1 MTRVNASSETPA
13 LPRLDVGLPDF
24 PALTLPQ
31 MRSAVLAAMADQR
44 ALWEEVATDTDAP
57 TVATT
62 LERLERARG
71 PLRHAYWPLYT
82 LANSAADDEI
92 RALETELAPMMTEHR
107 DALYLDKRIYARLVS
122 LQENLP
128 ADVEE
133 ETRWLLHRYLEDFQR
148 AGITLDDDDAV
159 RLRAYNSEIS
169 RGETAFS
176 QRAAAGMAAA
186 AVSVTDDTLLE
197 GLSEETVSGLRRSA
211 ADRGADGALVTFIL
225 PTAQP
230 LVTQSPQRELRAQ
243 IHRSSVA
250 RGWGGDAATDTREL
264 VLRLARLRAERAQ
277 LLGYPH
283 HAAYVA
289 AGGTARSTE
298 AVSAMLT
305 ELAAPAARN
314 AREEASEL
322 QAALAVDH
330 PGESLQAWDWGYYA
344 DRVRA
349 EKYQVDAAALRPYL
363 ELENVIRDGVFV
375 AAERLYGLTFAE
387 RPDLPGYAEGVR
399 VFEVTRADGTPG
411 GLFVADYYAREGK
424 RGGAWMHSLSEQS
437 HLTGELPVVVNN
449 LNITQPAAGE
459 PTLLTWDE
467 VNTAFHEFGHA
478 LHGLLSNVTYPSLS
492 GTAVPRDFVEYPSQ
506 VNEMWATHPEILAGY
521 ARHHRTGE
529 PLPSELLEALLGS
542 QSDGEGFRTTEFLA
556 AALLDQAW
564 HSLAPDDVPTDVE
577 DVLAFEERALAA
589 AGVALAEVPPR
600 YRTAYFN
607 HAFGGGY
614 DAGYYSY
621 IWSEVLDADTV
632 EWFGTE
638 AARNGDG
645 GLNREAG
652 ERFAEALLSRGHS
665 RDPLASYRDL
675 RGRDADIAPLL
686 RRRKLTV
693 GSAPDHPRTSK
704 DQT

>member
-1 MTRVNASSETPA
+1 MNTPSETPV
-13 LPRLDVGLPDF
+13 LPRLEAGLPDF
-24 PALTLPQ
+24 PSLSLPQ
-31 MRSAVLAAMADQR
+31 MREAVLAAMADQQ
-44 ALWEEVATDTDAP
+44 ALWEEIATDSEARTLAS
-57 TVATT
+57 T

-82 LANSAADDEI
+82 LANSASDNEI
-92 RALETELAPMMTEHR
+92 RALETELAPKMTEHR
-107 DALYLDKRIYARLVS
+107 DTLYLDKRIYARLVALRES
-122 LQENLP
+122 LPDDL
-128 ADVEE
+128 DE
-133 ETRWLLHRYLEDFQR
+133 ETAWLLHRYLQDFER
-148 AGITLDDDDAV
+148 AGITLDDDAAT
-159 RLRAYNSEIS
+159 RLKDLNSRIS
-169 RGETAFS
+169 ATETEFS

-186 AVSVTDDTLLE
+186 AVAVTDDSLLE
-197 GLSEETVSGLRRSA
+197 GLGEETVSGLRRSA
-211 ADRGADGALVTFIL
+211 VDRDLDGALVTFIL

-230 LVTQSPQRELRAQ
+230 LVTQSPNRTLREQVHTA
-243 IHRSSVA
+243 SVA
-250 RGWGGDAATDTREL
+250 RGWGGDEATDTREL

-289 AGGTARSTE
+289 AGGTAKSTD
-298 AVSAMLT
+298 AVSAMLGQ
-305 ELAAPAARN
+305 LAAPAVRN
-314 AREEASEL
+314 AREEAGEL
-322 QAALAVDH
+322 QQALAADH
-330 PGESLQAWDWGYYA
+330 PGEMLRAWDWGYYA
-344 DRVRA
+344 DRVRS
-349 EKYQVDAAALRPYL
+349 EKYQVDQAALRPYL
-363 ELENVIRDGVFV
+363 ELENVLQRGVFL
-375 AAERLYGLTFAE
+375 AAERLYGLTFTE
-387 RPDLPGYAEGVR
+387 RPDLPGYVDGVR
-399 VFEVTRADGTPG
+399 VFAVTRPDGSDG

-506 VNEMWATHPEILAGY
+506 VNEMWATHPEILASY

-529 PLPSELLEALLGS
+529 PLPTELLDALLAS

-564 HSLAPDDVPTDVE
+564 HTLTPDGVPTEVE
-577 DVLAFEERALAA
+577 DVLAFEERALAG
-589 AGVALAEVPPR
+589 AGVDLAEVPPR

-632 EWFGTE
+632 EWFGE
-638 AARNGDG
+638 VAQNGDG

-652 ERFAEALLSRGHS
+652 ERFRAALLSRGHS
-665 RDPLASYRDL
+665 RDPLESYRDL
-675 RGRDADIAPLL
+675 RGRDADIEPLL
-686 RRRKLTV
+686 RRRKLTH
-693 GSAPDHPRTSK
+693 D
-704 DQT
+704 

>member
-1 MTRVNASSETPA
+1 MNTSSQTTP
-13 LPRLDVGLPDF
+13 LPRLHAGLPDF
-24 PALTLPQ
+24 PALSLEQ

-44 ALWEEVATDTDAP
+44 ALWEQIATEDAAP
-57 TVATT
+57 SIAST

-92 RALETELAPMMTEHR
+92 RAVETELAPKMTEHR
-107 DALYLDKRIYARLVS
+107 DALYLDKRIFERLRTLS
-122 LQENLP
+122 ETLP
-128 ADVEE
+128 EDTDA
-133 ETRWLLHRYLEDFQR
+133 ETRWLLHRYLQDFER
-148 AGITLDDDDAV
+148 AGITLDDEAAG
-159 RLRAYNSEIS
+159 RLRALNSAIS
-169 RGETAFS
+169 AAETEFS

-186 AVSVTDDTLLE
+186 AVPVTDEALLE

-211 ADRGADGALVTFIL
+211 ADRGSDGALVTFIL

-230 LVTQSPQRELRAQ
+230 LVTQSPHRLLREQ
-243 IHRSSVA
+243 IQRSSLA
-250 RGWGGDAATDTREL
+250 RGWGADAATDTREL

-289 AGGTARSTE
+289 AGGTAQSTD

-305 ELAAPAARN
+305 QLAAPAVRN
-314 AREEASEL
+314 ARAEAAEL
-322 QAALAVDH
+322 QAALSADH

-349 EKYQVDAAALRPYL
+349 ERYQVDQAALRPYL
-363 ELENVIRDGVFV
+363 ELENVVQRGVFL
-375 AAERLYGLTFAE
+375 AAERLYGLTFTE
-387 RPDLPGYAEGVR
+387 RPDLPGYADGVR
-399 VFEVTRADGTPG
+399 VFAVTRPDGTPG
-411 GLFVADYYAREGK
+411 GLFVADYYARAGK

-478 LHGLLSNVTYPSLS
+478 LHGLLSDVTYPSLS

-506 VNEMWATHPEILAGY
+506 VNEMWATHPEILASY

-529 PLPSELLEALLGS
+529 PLPEALLDALLAS

-564 HSLAPDDVPTDVE
+564 HTLAPDDVPTDVD
-577 DVLAFEERALAA
+577 DVLAFEERALTA

-600 YRTAYFN
+600 YRTTYFN

-638 AARNGDG
+638 AARDGDG

-652 ERFAEALLSRGHS
+652 DRFAEALLARGHS
-665 RDPLASYRDL
+665 RDPLESYRDL
-675 RGRDADIAPLL
+675 RGRDADIQPLL
-686 RRRKLTV
+686 RRRKLD
-693 GSAPDHPRTSK
+693 S
-704 DQT
+704 

>member
-1 MTRVNASSETPA
+1 MNTSSQTIA
-13 LPRLDVGLPDF
+13 LPRLHAGLPDF
-24 PALTLPQ
+24 PALSLEQ

-44 ALWEEVATDTDAP
+44 TVWEQIATEDAP
-57 TVATT
+57 PTTAST

-92 RALETELAPMMTEHR
+92 RALETELAPIMTEHR
-107 DALYLDKRIYARLVS
+107 DALYLDKRIFERLRTLS
-122 LQENLP
+122 QALP
-128 ADVEE
+128 EDTDA
-133 ETRWLLHRYLEDFQR
+133 ETRWLLHRYLQDFER
-148 AGITLDDDDAV
+148 AGITLDDEAAA
-159 RLRAYNSEIS
+159 RLRALNSAIS
-169 RGETAFS
+169 AAETDFS

-186 AVSVTDDTLLE
+186 AVPVADDALLE

-211 ADRGADGALVTFIL
+211 ADRGGDGALVTFIL

-230 LVTQSPQRELRAQ
+230 LVTQSPNRQLREQ
-243 IHRSSVA
+243 IQRSSLA
-250 RGWGGDAATDTREL
+250 RGWGADAATDTREL

-277 LLGYPH
+277 LLGHPH

-289 AGGTARSTE
+289 AGGTAKSTE

-305 ELAAPAARN
+305 QLAAPAVRN
-314 AREEASEL
+314 ARAEAAEL
-322 QAALAVDH
+322 QAALTADH
-330 PGESLQAWDWGYYA
+330 PGERLQAWDWGYYA
-344 DRVRA
+344 DRVRS
-349 EKYQVDAAALRPYL
+349 ERYHVDQAALRPYL
-363 ELENVIRDGVFV
+363 ELENVLQRGVFL
-375 AAERLYGLTFAE
+375 AAERLYGLTFTE
-387 RPDLPGYAEGVR
+387 RPDLPGYADGVR
-399 VFEVTRADGTPG
+399 VFAVTRPDGTPG
-411 GLFVADYYAREGK
+411 GLFVADYYARAGK

-478 LHGLLSNVTYPSLS
+478 LHGLLSDVTYPSLS

-506 VNEMWATHPEILAGY
+506 VNEMWATHPEILASY

-529 PLPSELLEALLGS
+529 PLPDVLLDALLAS

-564 HSLAPDDVPTDVE
+564 HTLTPDDVPTDVD

-600 YRTAYFN
+600 YRTTYFN

-638 AARNGDG
+638 AAQGDDG
-645 GLNREAG
+645 GLNRAAG
-652 ERFAEALLSRGHS
+652 DRFREALLARGHS
-665 RDPLASYRDL
+665 RDPLESYRDL
-675 RGRDADIAPLL
+675 RGRDADIHPLL
-686 RRRKLTV
+686 RRRKLD
-693 GSAPDHPRTSK
+693 S
-704 DQT
+704 